1 MQLSGEPDVHNAAQE
16 VDRALVNYL
25 AIIMG
30 SSQALLRECA
40 EDDVRRREIQEIH
53 DAAGAAVHLIS
64 RKASADARGVQ
75 ELRAM
80 ERDHI
85 VRVLAAVHGNKLAA
99 AKRLGISR
107 RTLYR
112 RLARHG
118 LMTPGTIESQT

>member
-1 MQLSGEPDVHNAAQE
+1 MAVMQLSGEPEAHTGAQA

-40 EDDVRRREIQEIH
+40 EDDARRREIQEIH

-64 RKASADARGVQ
+64 SKVSPDARGDQ

-85 VRVLAAVHGNKLAA
+85 VRVLAELHGNKLAA

-118 LMTPGTIESQT
+118 LMRRRA